1 MIPIQ
6 DLLSRIRWDK
16 TFSDASFVLGYYDR
30 VEDRIIRVNLRDVQ
44 LDPESHALLDIIDQ
58 EGELHTVPLHR
69 VKEVYRNGELIWH
82 RSH

>member
-6 DLLSRIRWDK
+6 ELLARIRWDK
-16 TFSDASFVLGYYDR
+16 AFGDASFVLGYYDR
-30 VEDRIIRVNLRDVQ
+30 VEERIIRVNLRDVQ
-44 LDPESHALLDIIDQ
+44 VDPESHALLDIIDA
-58 EGELHTVPLHR
+58 EGGLHTVPLHR